1 MTKYIEA
8 DKAEIILEHILETD
22 TRTFFNRGNELTD
35 KVYSFV
41 AKGLE
46 TLKSLPAADVAKV
59 KHGHWK
65 HLALEPYDITGHTY
79 GECSICGKRRI
90 VDNYCPNCGALM
102 ENEDVCL

>member
-41 AKGLE
+41 TKGLE
-46 TLKSLPAADVAKV
+46 TLKSLPAADVQKV
-59 KHGHWK
+59 RHGHWIDGK
-65 HLALEPYDITGHTY
+65 CSVCGEHALYWLMSSGYYSSP
-79 GECSICGKRRI
+79 
-90 VDNYCPNCGALM
+90 YCPNCGALM
-102 ENEDVCL
+102 VNEDE